1 MKTQRSTRSKDRR
14 RGARRGGTTLIVV
27 AIVLAVG
34 LVSMAAVFIG
44 SDGGIAARTARQD
57 EYVVERGSFE
67 ISVPAS
73 GELAALKQIE
83 IRNRLDYRA
92 AITELADEGTYVS
105 KGDVLVSFAEDE
117 VQDKI
122 TDAEDAVNTAQAAL
136 VAAQS
141 KLDIRISAG
150 ESEIARADLDKTLA
164 GLALQAWKEGEVVSR
179 RQQLKLEIE
188 TADMD
193 YRRLFDKFQESKEL
207 VKQQFISQD
216 DYRTD
221 EINMVKAKARLD
233 QAQLDAEVYEDYQ
246 FPQDQAQSQSDVE
259 QASAERLRVED
270 RLKAELETN
279 RVEVT
284 SKEHQLRS
292 REQRLDDLR
301 KQLEL
306 CTVRA
311 PSDGL
316 VVYAASL
323 ETHRYSRGDR
333 GDLQVGGEVRK
344 NELLMVLPD
353 ISEMTAEIKVN
364 ESLTGLIEAGQRVIV
379 TSDAIADVAIEGKVI
394 SIGVLAES
402 GGWRDPN
409 RRDYTVKVLLTGID
423 GLGLKPSMR
432 CKAEIYVGV
441 VEDAIYVPLQAVYRE
456 GTDAFV
462 YIPDKAGYSQRRVG
476 LGKASG
482 LYVEITDGLDQG
494 EIVLLREPK
503 AREIVARLEDGP
515 PAEGQTALG
524 RPEPDPGEMRRR
536 RPRNGSN
543 RAPRG

>member
-1 MKTQRSTRSKDRR
+1 MKTQRSTRLEDRR
-14 RGARRGGTTLIVV
+14 RWWGGTTFIVI
-27 AIVLAVG
+27 AIVLAIA
-34 LVSMAAVFIG
+34 LVSTAAVFMG
-44 SDGGIAARTARQD
+44 SGDGLTARAARQD

-73 GELAALKQIE
+73 GELAALRQIE
-83 IRNRLDYRA
+83 IRNRLEYRSV
-92 AITELADEGTYVS
+92 ITELAEEGTYVT

-117 VQDKI
+117 VTDKI
-122 TDAEDAVNTAQAAL
+122 TDAEDAVNTAEAAQ
-136 VAAQS
+136 VAAQA

-150 ESEIARADLDKTLA
+150 ESEIARADLDATLA
-164 GLALQAWKEGEVVSR
+164 RLALQAWEEGEVVSK
-179 RQQLKLEIE
+179 RQELKLEIK
-188 TADMD
+188 TAEMD
-193 YRRLFDKFQESKEL
+193 YSRLFDKFEESKEL
-207 VKQQFISQD
+207 VKQQYISQD
-216 DYRTD
+216 DYRID
-221 EINMVKAKARLD
+221 EINMIKAKARLD
-233 QAQLDAEVYEDYQ
+233 QGQLDAEVYENYE
-246 FPQDQAQSQSDVE
+246 FPQDQAQRQSDVE
-259 QASAERLRVED
+259 QASAERVRVED

-306 CTVRA
+306 CTIQA

-316 VVYAASL
+316 VVYATSL
-323 ETHRYSRGDR
+323 ETHRWSRGDR

-353 ISEMTAEIKVN
+353 TSEMTAEIKVN

-462 YIPDKAGYSQRRVG
+462 YVPNSAGYSQRRVD

-482 LYVEITDGLDQG
+482 LHVEITDGLDQG
-494 EIVLLREPK
+494 EIVLLREPEP
-503 AREIVARLEDGP
+503 REIVARLQDDP
-515 PAEGQTALG
+515 PPEGQAALG
-524 RPEPDPGEMRRR
+524 RPESDPGAMQGRRSR
-536 RPRNGSN
+536 NRPGRPPHG
-543 RAPRG
+543 

>member
-1 MKTQRSTRSKDRR
+1 MQRSTRSKNRR
-14 RGARRGGTTLIVV
+14 WGGTTLIVV

-44 SDGGIAARTARQD
+44 SDGITARTAGQD
-57 EYVVERGSFE
+57 EYVVARGSFE

-122 TDAEDAVNTAQAAL
+122 TDAEDAVNTAQASL

-259 QASAERLRVED
+259 QAAAERLRVED

-432 CKAEIYVGV
+432 CKAEIYVGT

-462 YIPDKAGYSQRRVG
+462 YVPDSAGYSQRRIA

-482 LYVEITDGLDQG
+482 LHVEITDGLDQG

-503 AREIVARLEDGP
+503 PREIVARLQDNP
-515 PAEGQTALG
+515 TPEGQAALG
-524 RPEPDPGEMRRR
+524 RPEPDPGEMQHR
-536 RPRNGSN
+536 RPRNRRN
-543 RAPRG
+543 RPPHG

>member
-1 MKTQRSTRSKDRR
+1 MKTQRSTRPKNHRR
-14 RGARRGGTTLIVV
+14 WGGTTLVVV
-27 AIVLAVG
+27 AIVLGVG
-34 LVSMAAVFIG
+34 LVSTVAVFIG
-44 SDGGIAARTARQD
+44 SDGGLSARTAGQD
-57 EYVVERGSFE
+57 EYVVDRGSFE

-83 IRNRLDYRA
+83 IRNRLEYRS
-92 AITELADEGTYVS
+92 AITELVDEGTYVN
-105 KGDVLVSFAEDE
+105 KGDMLVSFAKDE

-122 TDAEDAVNTAQAAL
+122 TDAEDAVNTAEATL
-136 VAAQS
+136 VAAQA

-150 ESEIARADLDKTLA
+150 ESEIAKAELAKELA
-164 GLALQAWKEGEVVSR
+164 GLALRGWEEGEVVSA
-179 RQQLKLEIE
+179 RQKLNLEIK

-193 YRRLFDKFQESKEL
+193 YSRLFDKFEESKEL
-207 VKQQFISQD
+207 VRQQFISQD

-221 EINMVKAKARLD
+221 EINMIKAKARLD
-233 QAQLDAEVYEDYQ
+233 QAKLDSEVYENYQ
-246 FPQDQAQSQSDVE
+246 HPQDQAQRQSDVE
-259 QASAERLRVED
+259 QAAAERLRVED

-292 REQRLDDLR
+292 RKQRLDDLR
-301 KQLEL
+301 EQLEL
-306 CTVRA
+306 CTILA

-323 ETHRYSRGDR
+323 ETHRWSRGDR

-344 NELLMVLPD
+344 NELIMVLPD

-379 TSDAIADVAIEGKVI
+379 SSDAIADVAIEGEVI

-409 RRDYTVKVLLTGID
+409 RRDYTVKVLLSGID

-462 YIPDKAGYSQRRVG
+462 YVPDSAGYSQRRIA

-494 EIVLLREPK
+494 DIVLLREPK

>member
-1 MKTQRSTRSKDRR
+1 MKTQRSTRLEDRR
-14 RGARRGGTTLIVV
+14 RWWGGTTFIVI
-27 AIVLAVG
+27 AIVLAIA
-34 LVSMAAVFIG
+34 LVSTAAVFMG
-44 SDGGIAARTARQD
+44 SGDGLTARAARQD

-73 GELAALKQIE
+73 GELAALRQIE
-83 IRNRLDYRA
+83 IRNRLEYRSV
-92 AITELADEGTYVS
+92 ITELAEEGTYVT

-117 VQDKI
+117 VTDKI
-122 TDAEDAVNTAQAAL
+122 TDAEDAVNTAEAAL

-150 ESEIARADLDKTLA
+150 ESEIARADLDATLA
-164 GLALQAWKEGEVVSR
+164 GLALQAWEEGEVVSK
-179 RQQLKLEIE
+179 RQELKLEIK
-188 TADMD
+188 TAEMD
-193 YRRLFDKFQESKEL
+193 YSRLFDKFEESKEL
-207 VKQQFISQD
+207 VKQQYISQD
-216 DYRTD
+216 DYRID
-221 EINMVKAKARLD
+221 EINMIKAKARLD
-233 QAQLDAEVYEDYQ
+233 QGQLDAEVYENYE
-246 FPQDQAQSQSDVE
+246 FPQDQAQRQSDVE
-259 QASAERLRVED
+259 QASAERVRVED

-306 CTVRA
+306 CTIQA

-316 VVYAASL
+316 VVYATSL
-323 ETHRYSRGDR
+323 ETHRWSRGDR

-353 ISEMTAEIKVN
+353 TSEMTAEIKVN
-364 ESLTGLIEAGQRVIV
+364 ESLTGLIETGQRVIV
-379 TSDAIADVAIEGKVI
+379 TSDAAADVSLEGKVL

-462 YIPDKAGYSQRRVG
+462 YVPNSAGYSQRRVD

-482 LYVEITDGLDQG
+482 LHVEITDGLDQG
-494 EIVLLREPK
+494 ELVLLREPK

-515 PAEGQTALG
+515 PAEGQAALG
-524 RPEPDPGEMRRR
+524 RPESDPGAMQGRRSR
-536 RPRNGSN
+536 NRPGRPPHG
-543 RAPRG
+543 

>member
-1 MKTQRSTRSKDRR
+1 MKTQRSTRSENRR
-14 RGARRGGTTLIVV
+14 RWWGGTTFIVV
-27 AIVLAVG
+27 AILVAVA
-34 LVSMAAVFIG
+34 LVSTAAVFMG
-44 SDGGIAARTARQD
+44 GGDGGAARAAGQD
-57 EYVVERGSFE
+57 EYVVVRGSFE

-73 GELAALKQIE
+73 GELAALRQIE
-83 IRNRLDYRA
+83 IRNRLEYRA
-92 AITELADEGTYVS
+92 AITEVADEGTYVT
-105 KGDVLVSFAEDE
+105 KGDVLISFAEDE

-122 TDAEDAVNTAQAAL
+122 KDAEDAVNTAQAAM

-150 ESEIARADLDKTLA
+150 ESEISRAELDKELA
-164 GLALQAWKEGEVVSR
+164 GLALRGWREGEVVST

-188 TADMD
+188 TAEMD
-193 YRRLFDKFQESKEL
+193 YSRLFDKFEESKEL

-259 QASAERLRVED
+259 QAAAERLRVED

-292 REQRLDDLR
+292 REQRLVDLR

-432 CKAEIYVGV
+432 CKAEIYVGT

-462 YIPDKAGYSQRRVG
+462 YVPDSAGYSQRRIAI
-476 LGKASG
+476 GKASG
-482 LYVEITDGLDQG
+482 LHVEITEGLDQG

-503 AREIVARLEDGP
+503 PREIVARLQDNP
-515 PAEGQTALG
+515 PPEGQAALG
-524 RPEPDPGEMRRR
+524 RPEPDPGEMQHR
-536 RPRNGSN
+536 RPRNRPN
-543 RAPRG
+543 RPPHG